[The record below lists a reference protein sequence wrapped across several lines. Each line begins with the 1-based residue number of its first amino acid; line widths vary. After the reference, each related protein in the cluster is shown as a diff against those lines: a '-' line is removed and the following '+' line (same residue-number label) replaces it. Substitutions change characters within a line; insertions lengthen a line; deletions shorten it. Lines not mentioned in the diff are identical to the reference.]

1 MPRQDYIT
9 SEVFDRLYSDYK
21 QKYIIIAKSYVHE
34 DHIAEDLVTD
44 SFVYYWENRDTL
56 LLESSPQAY
65 ILGIVKKKCLMYL
78 RDLKIH
84 QKAQQNIY
92 KFAQWEIQQDI
103 AVLEDC
109 ELTKRIFTSEVASIF
124 RSRIMS
130 LPEITRKVYLS
141 NRDDNLTYYE
151 IAQKYNLSQRQVN
164 REMQRALTSLRVALR
179 DYLPVLLLAAA
190 LFRDRH

>member
-1 MPRQDYIT
+1 MSYNDHIT
-9 SEVFDRLYSDYK
+9 SDLFDRLYADYK
-21 QKYIIIAKSYVHE
+21 PKYTVIARSYVH
-34 DHIAEDLVTD
+34 DNHIAEDLVTD
-44 SFVYYWENRDTL
+44 SFVYYWENRERL
-56 LLESSPQAY
+56 QLEGSPQAY

-109 ELTKRIFTSEVASIF
+109 ELTKRLFTSEVAAIF
-124 RSRIMS
+124 QSRLVS

-141 NRDDNLTYYE
+141 NRDDNLTYQE

-164 REMQRALTSLRVALR
+164 REMQRALSSLRVALK
-179 DYLPVLLLAAA
+179 DYLPVILIAAA
-190 LFRDRH
+190 LLRDQH

>member
-1 MPRQDYIT
+1 MSHQAYIT

-21 QKYIIIAKSYVHE
+21 QKYIMIAKSYVH
-34 DHIAEDLVTD
+34 DGHIAEDLVTD
-44 SFVYYWENRDTL
+44 SFVYYWENRDRL
-56 LLESSPQAY
+56 LLENSPQAY

-84 QKAQQNIY
+84 HKAQQTIY

-109 ELTKRIFTSEVASIF
+109 ELTKKLFTSEVAAIF
-124 RSRIMS
+124 QSRIMS

-141 NRDDNLTYYE
+141 NRDDNLTYHE
-151 IAQKYNLSQRQVN
+151 IAMKYNLSQRQVN
-164 REMQRALTSLRVALR
+164 REMQRALSSLRVALK
-179 DYLPVLLLAAA
+179 DYLPMLLIAAS
-190 LFRDRH
+190 LLKDQH

>member
-1 MPRQDYIT
+1 MSHQNYIT
-9 SEVFDRLYSDYK
+9 SELFDRLYADYK
-21 QKYIIIAKSYVHE
+21 QKYIMIAKSYVH
-34 DHIAEDLVTD
+34 DSHIAEDLVTD
-44 SFVYYWENRDTL
+44 SFVYYWENRERL
-56 LLESSPQAY
+56 LLENSPQAY

-78 RDLKIH
+78 RDQKIH

-109 ELTKRIFTSEVASIF
+109 ELTKRLFTSEVAAIF
-124 RSRIMS
+124 QSRIMS

-141 NRDDNLTYYE
+141 NRDDNLTYHE

-164 REMQRALTSLRVALR
+164 REMQRALTSLRVALK
-179 DYLPVLLLAAA
+179 DYLPVLLIAAS
-190 LFRDRH
+190 LFKDQH